1 MTAFLIL
8 IFHELALGF
17 LILHSRFPNLSV
29 WTGRLNAVLSA
40 VLSHFLFLEASPV
53 FRMTVLVTIP
63 FLAMKVLVYAEY
75 SRKGKRLNT
84 VQFLSFFLGTAG
96 MRPKLFL
103 SMNLRKFRFHSELL
117 GKGIRGMILGSTIYF
132 FSIYYIPEKIYLL
145 KLMCAL
151 VGISLF
157 LHFGILNIQ
166 TGFWN
171 CFGAKCN
178 ELFLSPL
185 KSVSLNEFWGKR
197 WNLAFSEM
205 TVLTVFRP
213 LKKHAGAETAE
224 FCSFLV
230 SGLLHEMAISVPVQ
244 KGYGLPFLYFL
255 IHGVL
260 MQTEKKSCLAKK
272 ILSHPAGRHIWVISS
287 LAIPMP
293 ILFHAYFAE
302 EIVFRL
308 PDLIKI
314 PIQQI
319 IHFL

>member
-1 MTAFLIL
+1 MMTAFLIL
-8 IFHELALGF
+8 IFHELVLGF

-40 VLSHFLFLEASPV
+40 VLSHFLFLETDPV

-63 FLAMKVLVYAEY
+63 LLAMKVLVYAEY
-75 SRKGKRLNT
+75 SREGKRLNT

-103 SMNLRKFRFHSELL
+103 SMDLRKFRFHSELL
-117 GKGIRGMILGSTIYF
+117 GKGIRGMILGSTVYF
-132 FSIYYIPEKIYLL
+132 FSIYYIPEKIYLP

-171 CFGAKCN
+171 CFDAKCN
-178 ELFLSPL
+178 ELFVSPL

-213 LKKHAGAETAE
+213 LKKYVSPETAE

-244 KGYGLPFLYFL
+244 KGYGLPLLYFL
-255 IHGVL
+255 IHGIL
-260 MQTEKKSCLAKK
+260 MQLEKKNSLVKW
-272 ILSHPAGRHIWVISS
+272 ILSHRIGRHIWVISS
-287 LAIPMP
+287 LVLPVP
-293 ILFHAYFAE
+293 ILFHSDFAKE
-302 EIVFRL
+302 VVFRL
-308 PDLIKI
+308 PDLRKLMIW
-314 PIQQI
+314 
-319 IHFL
+319 L